1 MRLKKILKIFSI
13 ILLLVVIILTVYI
26 WLQKPSNDRNWNDD
40 QKVLAFA
47 LRDGNLVTVH
57 NIRNFNYRDVDDY
70 DIAYYD
76 KTFDLEKIK
85 TVEYIV
91 EPFAK
96 FQGLAHTFLSFGFEN
111 EKGEMDYIAISVEI
125 RKEKGESY
133 SPWKG
138 LARQYELMYVVADE
152 NDAIKLR
159 TNYRKDPVYLYP
171 INTFTEKKQLL
182 FWDMLDRAN
191 TLKDNPEFYNT
202 IWSTCTT
209 NILDHINKIRQ
220 DKISKWDY
228 RIFLPGYSDK
238 IAYDVELLDTDLP
251 FVEARKKFQIN
262 SLAEGW
268 QEGDIFSEVIRQN
281 LK

>member
-1 MRLKKILKIFSI
+1 MKLKKLFKIFSV
-13 ILLLVVIILTVYI
+13 ILLLAVIVLSVYI
-26 WLQKPSNDRNWNDD
+26 LLQKPSNDRDWNDD

-47 LRDGNLVTVH
+47 ERDGNLVTVH
-57 NIRNFNYRDVDDY
+57 NIRNFNYRDVDDF
-70 DIAYYD
+70 DVNYYD
-76 KTFDLEKIK
+76 KTFDLDKIK
-85 TVEYIV
+85 TLDYVV
-91 EPFAK
+91 EPFSK
-96 FQGLAHTFLSFGFEN
+96 FRGLAHTFLSFGFEN

-125 RKEKGESY
+125 RKEKGESF
-133 SPWKG
+133 SPWRG
-138 LARQYELMYVVADE
+138 LLNQFELMYVVADE

-159 TNYRKDPVYLYP
+159 THYRKDDVYLYP

-220 DKISKWDY
+220 EKITKWDY
-228 RIFLPGYSDK
+228 RIFFPGYSDK

-251 FVEARKKFQIN
+251 FDEARQKFKIN
-262 SLAEGW
+262 DLAEGW
-268 QEGDIFSEVIRQN
+268 QEGENFSEVIRQN